1 VRRIALFITCFND
14 TIPLVERFSRTFAE
28 YDAVVTPSASCAGMV
43 REAHPLPAEDYSM
56 REVRRQVVELMP

>member
-1 VRRIALFITCFND
+1 MRRIALFITCFND

-43 REAHPLPAEDYSM
+43 REAHPLPAEDSM